1 MKLFSHLKSD
11 ESVWEKNPQISKPEL
26 GIDEKPNTWWETL
39 LYAWQHT
46 LVDTSP
52 FVLPLVVGTA
62 IGFTPVQNATFISFN
77 LFATAIATLL
87 QTSIGNRLPLVQ
99 GTSAVHTGTMASVG
113 RMFGAGAMWG
123 AVFVGAIV
131 QMIVGLTGILGLL
144 KKYFPISVAGAVV
157 INIGVS
163 LGLISITW
171 VIGDGSSMNFYLA
184 LLTFLSVFF
193 LQVYCRKIAN
203 GILSRGSIFFSIIL
217 VGIVISGIMGQVD
230 WSLVQSKAW
239 FAFPPLFPWGT
250 PWAGNGM
257 GWPIV
262 GGAVLGIMSGYL
274 GSTVESIGDY
284 AATCAVAGEDY
295 KVSHMNRGIFSEGLG
310 SAIAVVFGA
319 MPKTSYTQN
328 IGVIATTKIA
338 SRFVVQVAAVILGL
352 YGLIPK
358 FGALIVAIPQ
368 PVIGAVFVIVCGS
381 IVVSGIQLV
390 GSAKQ
395 TTSNTTLVGTILI
408 ISFGTPVYVKNQMG
422 EWLSTLSPFIQ
433 TVLTNEV
440 VLAVVVGVALNIILN
455 HIFKGK
461 LEEDEMDA
469 EMDEVHQ

>member
-1 MKLFSHLKSD
+1 MKSLWDRGSD
-11 ESVWEKNPQISKPEL
+11 EAVWEKNPQISVPDLK
-26 GIDEKPNTWWETL
+26 IDERPKTWWETL

-62 IGFTPVQNATFISFN
+62 IGFTPTQNATFISFN

-87 QTSIGNRLPLVQ
+87 QTTVGNRLPLIQ

-113 RMFGAGAMWG
+113 RIFGAGAMWG

-131 QMIVGLTGILGLL
+131 QMLVGISGVLGLL
-144 KKYFPISVAGAVV
+144 KKYFPVSVAGAVV

-184 LLTFLSVFF
+184 AITLLSVFF
-193 LQVYCRKIAN
+193 LQVFCRKVAN
-203 GILSRGSIFFSIIL
+203 GILSRGSIFFSIII
-217 VGIVISGIMGQVD
+217 VGLGVGSVLGVVD
-230 WSLVQSKAW
+230 WSFVGSKAW
-239 FAFPPLFPWGT
+239 FAFPPLFPWGA
-250 PWAGNGM
+250 PWSGGKLA
-257 GWPIV
+257 WPIV
-262 GGAVLGIMSGYL
+262 GGAFLGIMSGYL

-284 AATCAVAGEDY
+284 AATCAVSGEDY

-310 SAIAVVFGA
+310 SAIAIMFGA

-358 FGALIVAIPQ
+358 FGGIIVAIPQ
-368 PVIGAVFVIVCGS
+368 PVIGAVFIIVCGS

-395 TTSNTTLVGTILI
+395 TTSNVSLVGTTLI
-408 ISFGTPVYVKNQMG
+408 IAFGTPVYVKNKMG
-422 EWLSTLSPFIQ
+422 EWLSTLSPFVQ

-440 VLAVVVGVALNIILN
+440 VLAVFVGIILN
-455 HIFKGK
+455 ILLNHVFRGK
-461 LEEDEMDA
+461 EEEKETSA
-469 EMDEVHQ
+469 